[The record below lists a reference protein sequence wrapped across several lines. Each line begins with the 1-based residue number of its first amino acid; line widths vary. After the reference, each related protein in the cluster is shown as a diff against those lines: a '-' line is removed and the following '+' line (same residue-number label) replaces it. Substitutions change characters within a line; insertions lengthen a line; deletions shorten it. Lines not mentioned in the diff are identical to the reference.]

1 MWTAD
6 TAAAIRSNKLQQHA
20 DRLTTELMDVSFI
33 HQLLAAAAGLHNA
46 PACAHALL
54 TITCGASIWACI
66 LYIRAAFIAAAS
78 GQREGSALNVTA
90 MTRVPAL
97 SPLQVVNKVR
107 GQLSSLQRKIL
118 SALIVI
124 DVHARDV
131 AAELASK
138 GVSSET
144 DFDFVSQLR

>member
-1 MWTAD
+1 M
-6 TAAAIRSNKLQQHA
+6 
-20 DRLTTELMDVSFI
+20 
-33 HQLLAAAAGLHNA
+33 
-46 PACAHALL
+46 
-54 TITCGASIWACI
+54 ASV
-66 LYIRAAFIAAAS
+66 
-78 GQREGSALNVTA
+78 QRQGSALTA
-90 MTRVPAL
+90 SAMLRMLAF